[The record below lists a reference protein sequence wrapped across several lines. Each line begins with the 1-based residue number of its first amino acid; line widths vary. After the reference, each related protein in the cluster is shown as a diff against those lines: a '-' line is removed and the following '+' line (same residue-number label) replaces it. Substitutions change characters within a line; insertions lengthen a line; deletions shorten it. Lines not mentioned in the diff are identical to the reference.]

1 MSLYEGDMQSRIMA
15 GEKLEDVLKK
25 PYSKNV
31 DLSREEVLAIA
42 LNDYRASL
50 PKPDNDAPKTDWAEL
65 GKNVLN
71 NSSGIPIAVKPTTDA
86 VKQQNA
92 IILQNV
98 DVLTQEDKFY
108 EKLGI
113 KYHNTH
119 MFGVDSRLKGRLLVA
134 VVLVGGYFAYK
145 KFKK

>member
-1 MSLYEGDMQSRIMA
+1 MSLYEGDMNSRILA
-15 GEKLEDVLKK
+15 GEKMEDVLKN
-25 PYSKNV
+25 P
-31 DLSREEVLAIA
+31 
-42 LNDYRASL
+42 
-50 PKPDNDAPKTDWAEL
+50 DAPKTDWAEL
-65 GKNVLN
+65 SKNVLN
-71 NSSGIPIAVKPTTDA
+71 NNSIGIPIAVKPTSEEI
-86 VKQQNA
+86 KQQNT

-134 VVLVGGYFAYK
+134 VVLIVGYFAYK